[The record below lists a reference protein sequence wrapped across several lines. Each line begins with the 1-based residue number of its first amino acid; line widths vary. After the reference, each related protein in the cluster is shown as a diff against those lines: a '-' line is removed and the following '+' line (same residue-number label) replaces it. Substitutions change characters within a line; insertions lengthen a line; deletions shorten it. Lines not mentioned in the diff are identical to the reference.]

1 MTTVAI
7 LPVPTEK
14 GGISYRAISGGKRSH
29 GSTVGEALDALTA
42 QLPGDETSLLVVVQS
57 LRRDLFFGLTQQRRL
72 AELKSQWRKCRDAG
86 GALPPNEEAELEAL
100 VEAEL
105 SAAAYRDAMPQE
117 QPAPCP

>member
-14 GGISYRAISGGKRSH
+14 GGISYRAVAGGKRSH

-42 QLPGDETSLLVVVQS
+42 QLPDDDTGLLVVVQS
-57 LRRDLFFGLTQQRRL
+57 LRRDLVFGLTQQRRL
-72 AELKSQWRKCRDAG
+72 AELTAQWRKCRDVG
-86 GALPPNEEAELEAL
+86 GALPPNEEVELEAL

-105 SAAAYRDAMPQE
+105 SAAAYRAATPQE
-117 QPAPCP
+117 QPALCP